1 LIEHGRFGTLLGMRA
16 LSASL
21 FLVYL
26 SVGASPC
33 IGGSG
38 EKPAHKPH
46 PEAVAG
52 SHADCEARGLM
63 DSTAHQ
69 RGAVAEAESELQA
82 RCPCGCE
89 DGDAAANSFV
99 RLGNGLLACVNDP
112 TSIGSCRGVAVE
124 VAEYAQA
131 PPQAVD
137 HVPIS
142 A

>member
-1 LIEHGRFGTLLGMRA
+1 MRA
-16 LSASL
+16 LSMAIFSI
-21 FLVYL
+21 YL
-26 SVGASPC
+26 CVGASPC

-46 PEAVAG
+46 LEASAG
-52 SHADCEARGLM
+52 SHADCESRTLM
-63 DSTAHQ
+63 DTTAHQ
-69 RGAVAEAESELQA
+69 SGAGAEAERELQA

-99 RLGNGLLACVNDP
+99 RLGNGLRVCVIGP
-112 TSIGSCRGVAVE
+112 ASIGADCNVAVS
-124 VAEYAQA
+124 VAEYTQA
-131 PPQAVD
+131 PLQAVD

>member
-1 LIEHGRFGTLLGMRA
+1 MRA
-16 LSASL
+16 LSMAL

-33 IGGSG
+33 IGGG
-38 EKPAHKPH
+38 GGKPTHKPH
-46 PEAVAG
+46 AEAVAR

-63 DSTAHQ
+63 DSTAHAH
-69 RGAVAEAESELQA
+69 GAVEEAERELQA

-89 DGDAAANSFV
+89 DGHAAANSFV
-99 RLGNGLLACVNDP
+99 RLGNGLQVCVIDP
-112 TSIGSCRGVAVE
+112 AWIGSHHDAAVE
-124 VAEYAQA
+124 IPEYAQA
-131 PPQAVD
+131 PLQAVD

>member
-1 LIEHGRFGTLLGMRA
+1 MRA
-16 LSASL
+16 LSMAIFSI
-21 FLVYL
+21 YL
-26 SVGASPC
+26 CVGASPC

-46 PEAVAG
+46 VEVTAD

-63 DSTAHQ
+63 DTTAHHS
-69 RGAVAEAESELQA
+69 GAGAERALQA

-99 RLGNGLLACVNDP
+99 RLGNGLGVCVIEP
-112 TSIGSCRGVAVE
+112 ASIGSHCNAAVS
-124 VAEYAQA
+124 VAEYTQA

>member
-1 LIEHGRFGTLLGMRA
+1 LIELGRFGTLLGMRV
-16 LSASL
+16 LSMAL
-21 FLVYL
+21 FLIYL

-38 EKPAHKPH
+38 QKRSHTPH
-46 PEAVAG
+46 AEAIAS
-52 SHADCEARGLM
+52 SHADCETRALM

-69 RGAVAEAESELQA
+69 HGATAENELQA

-89 DGDAAANSFV
+89 DGHAAANSFV
-99 RLGNGLLACVNDP
+99 RLGNALRICVIDP
-112 TSIGSCRGVAVE
+112 ASIDSYRDVAVE
-124 VAEYAQA
+124 IAEYTQA
-131 PPQAVD
+131 PLQALD

>member
-1 LIEHGRFGTLLGMRA
+1 MIELGRFGTLLGMRA
-16 LSASL
+16 LSTAL
-21 FLVYL
+21 FLVYV

-38 EKPAHKPH
+38 EKPAHTPH
-46 PEAVAG
+46 PETTAR
-52 SHADCEARGLM
+52 SHADCEARALM

-89 DGDAAANSFV
+89 DGQAAASSFA
-99 RLGNGLLACVNDP
+99 RLGNGLRVCVIDP
-112 TSIGSCRGVAVE
+112 ASIDFYRDVAVE
-124 VAEYAQA
+124 IDEYAQA
-131 PPQAVD
+131 PPQAFD

>member
-1 LIEHGRFGTLLGMRA
+1 MRA
-16 LSASL
+16 LSMAL

-46 PEAVAG
+46 AESVAR

-63 DSTAHQ
+63 NSTAHAH
-69 RGAVAEAESELQA
+69 GAVEEAVSELQA

-89 DGDAAANSFV
+89 DGHAAANSFV
-99 RLGNGLLACVNDP
+99 RLGNGLRVCVFDP
-112 TSIGSCRGVAVE
+112 ASIGSCRDVAVE
-124 VAEYAQA
+124 VAEYAQV

-137 HVPIS
+137 HIPIS